1 MTLPITSTKRNRAYF
16 PRQLVVAIG
25 AVAFAAVSPIVH
37 ADETQRS
44 RFFAYRVQ
52 PLLADKCFRCHGP
65 DAGQRPTELRLD
77 TEAGVREAFGGGD
90 FAASEAW
97 RRITSDDESEVMPP
111 PESHKSFSAEELA
124 TLREWMGDGAAWA
137 SHWAFTPPIRINPP
151 AGFGGHPIDAFIR
164 RRLSAEGLTPAPPSE
179 KAKLLRRA
187 SFDLTGLPPTL
198 KEIDAF
204 LADESPDA
212 WSHQLDRLLASPR
225 YGERMAVMWLDGA
238 RYADTNGYQND
249 FQRTMWPWRDW
260 VIRAFNSNK
269 PYDEFIVEQVAG
281 DLLPDATFDQRLAT
295 AFNRNNRTVTEG
307 GSLPEEWLVENVVDR
322 VETTSS
328 VVLGLT
334 MGCARCHD
342 HKYDP
347 ISQREFFEFFAFFNN
362 VNEEGVYVETRG
374 NVGPTVT
381 RIGSED
387 RIELDRLKDSL
398 DSARAEAETLRSAV
412 AQAAERWFASAESPQ
427 SVPKACARVGLD
439 NADYLASAADQPIS
453 PEGAAPRPSLIAS
466 LLGPVAQFD
475 GASWLEYQGLFTPTS
490 NAPFSVTAWVKP
502 TAGGAL
508 FSKMDDSAAFHGV
521 DALVIETRQLAVH
534 LIDAWPAN
542 AIKLVTEA
550 SLPEGRWTLVSVTY
564 DGSGKAAGVKVLF
577 GANEQPLRIEVDSLT
592 GDFHSQQ
599 PLRLG
604 RRSASAPFR
613 GAIGQV
619 RLFDR
624 AITISDLEGLIAY
637 DLLQT
642 QAKAAALALLA
653 NQDSTGPASSDRED
667 ALALYVNLAPDKSAR
682 DLKDAER
689 RLATIEEK
697 QKQFRERLPTC
708 MVMQERSDL
717 RPTYVLRRGV
727 YDQPDL
733 EQPVSRGIPPFL
745 GVLPAE
751 EPDRLTLAQWL
762 VDRGNPLTA
771 RVIVNRVWGM
781 IFGAGLVKSEE
792 NFGVQGDSPSHPD
805 LLDWLAV
812 DLMESG
818 WDLKRLLRL
827 IMTSETYQQSSVA
840 GAGDRDRDP
849 GNRLLARSPR
859 RRLPAEFVR
868 DNALA
873 LSGLLDERRGG
884 PSVRPYQPEGLW
896 DELAGGAGEGPYELS
911 KGKDLYRRSLYT
923 YRKRTVPHPTMSLF
937 DAPSFE
943 ICTVKRA
950 TTNTPLQALALLND
964 TTYTEAAR
972 EFGERMLREGGA
984 ADRERLYYGFRMATS
999 RYPTDAETQM
1009 LLAALNRAIEHY
1021 ASDPESAEAVLSV
1034 GESPRDEELPQ
1045 SLAAGYM
1052 TVATLLL
1059 NLDESITQE

>member
-1 MTLPITSTKRNRAYF
+1 MALWKSLTKRNRAGVLS
-16 PRQLVVAIG
+16 QIAAAIG
-25 AVAFAAVSPIVH
+25 VVAFALTSHSAH
-37 ADETQRS
+37 ADEILRS

-52 PLLADKCFRCHGP
+52 PLLSDKCFRCHGP
-65 DAGQRPTELRLD
+65 DAEQRPTDLRLD
-77 TEAGVREAFGGGD
+77 TEAGVREAFGGAD
-90 FAASEAW
+90 VATSEAW
-97 RRITSDDESEVMPP
+97 RRITSDDDSEVMPP
-111 PESHKSFSAEELA
+111 AESHKSFSAEELA
-124 TLREWMGDGAAWA
+124 TLREWIENGAEWA
-137 SHWAFTPPIRINPP
+137 PHWAFISPIRVVPP
-151 AGFGGHPIDAFIR
+151 VGFGGHPIDAFIR
-164 RRLSAEGLTPAPPSE
+164 RRLEAEGLKPAPPAE

-187 SFDLTGLPPTL
+187 SFDLTGIPPTL
-198 KEIDAF
+198 KELDAF

-269 PYDEFIVEQVAG
+269 PYDEFIIEQIAG

-295 AFNRNNRTVTEG
+295 AFNRNNRTVTEA

-381 RIGSED
+381 QIGPEEQTD
-387 RIELDRLKDSL
+387 LDRLVDCVQ
-398 DSARAEAETLRSAV
+398 SARAEVESQRSAV
-412 AQAAERWFASAESPQ
+412 AQAAERWYASAETPKG
-427 SVPKACARVGLD
+427 VPTACALVGLD
-439 NADYLASAADQPIS
+439 DADYLASVADQPIA
-453 PEGAAPRPSLIAS
+453 PGGEGPKPTLDAS
-466 LLGPVAQFD
+466 LLGPVAHFD
-475 GASWLEYQGLFTPTS
+475 GASWLEYQGLFTPQA

-521 DALVIETRQLAVH
+521 DALVSETHQLAVH

-542 AIKLVTEA
+542 ALKVVTEA
-550 SLPEGRWTLVSVTY
+550 SLPKDRWSLVSVTY
-564 DGSGKAAGVKVLF
+564 DGSGKAAGVKVFF
-577 GANEQPLRIEVDSLT
+577 GAQEQPLRIEADSLT
-592 GDFHSQQ
+592 GDFRGEQ
-599 PLRLG
+599 PLRVG
-604 RRSASAPFR
+604 RRSASAPFD
-613 GAIGQV
+613 GAIGRL

-624 AITISDLEGLIAY
+624 AITVGDLQGLIAY
-637 DLLQT
+637 DLLQPA
-642 QAKAAALALLA
+642 AKAAALTSLA
-653 NQDSTGPASSDRED
+653 TQDSTAPADTDRDD
-667 ALALYVNLAPDKSAR
+667 AIALYINLAPDKAAR
-682 DLKDAER
+682 DLADAEHD
-689 RLATIEEK
+689 LAAAEEEE
-697 QKQFRERLPTC
+697 KQFRELLPTC
-708 MVMQERSDL
+708 MVMQERPDL
-717 RPTYVLRRGV
+717 RPTYVLRRGA

-733 EQPVSRGIPPFL
+733 EQPVSKGVPAFL
-745 GVLPAE
+745 GVLPGE
-751 EPDRLTLAQWL
+751 KPDRLTLAQWL
-762 VDRGNPLTA
+762 VDRENPLTA
-771 RVIVNRVWGM
+771 RVLVNRVWGLL
-781 IFGAGLVKSEE
+781 FGVGLVKSEE
-792 NFGVQGDSPSHPD
+792 NFGVQGDAPSHPD

-812 DLMESG
+812 DFMESG

-827 IMTSETYQQSSVA
+827 IMASETYQQSSVVEA
-840 GAGDRDRDP
+840 GGLDHDP
-849 GNRLLARSPR
+849 DNRLMARGPR

-873 LSGLLDERRGG
+873 VSGLLRERRGG

-896 DELAGGAGEGPYELS
+896 EELAGGAGEGPYVVS
-911 KGKDLYRRSLYT
+911 QGPDLYRRSLYT
-923 YRKRTVPHPTMSLF
+923 YRKRTVSHPTMAVF

-943 ICTVKRA
+943 ICVVKRA

-964 TTYTEAAR
+964 TTYVEAAR
-972 EFGERMLREGGA
+972 VFGERMLQEGGA
-984 ADRERLYYGFRMATS
+984 SDTARLRFGFRLATS
-999 RYPTDAETQM
+999 RYPTDTEMAM
-1009 LLAALNRAIEHY
+1009 LLAALNRAIDYY
-1021 ASDPESAEAVLSV
+1021 ASDPAAAEALLSV
-1034 GESPRDEELPQ
+1034 GESPRHDGLPQ
-1045 SLAAGYM
+1045 PQAAGYA

-1059 NLDESITQE
+1059 NLDESVTLE